1 MKSWVIFHSIHSI
14 CGIFLPLCFFARLPW
29 LRGWCRIIFSIRN
42 YGLCLLQVIT
52 VDMYFSHFTYID
64 RHGSPVVAFENFYN
78 FRVCCGHPL
87 IKVWNNFWFTKCLLH
102 HKKHLYTCTHMWWV
116 RRMTCSLNFPHNG
129 VYFVV
134 IENCASRSPFLK
146 RINRMNTS
154 RLTWKFSTANLFG
167 HSLVTWQRRCIT
179 FTQASTPREIIQ
191 RVLFRSNNLWR
202 DLLVS
207 LCYRFES
214 KFLVALLLPWS
225 LRLPE
230 EKEILLQIQQT

>member
-1 MKSWVIFHSIHSI
+1 
-14 CGIFLPLCFFARLPW
+14 
-29 LRGWCRIIFSIRN
+29 
-42 YGLCLLQVIT
+42 
-52 VDMYFSHFTYID
+52 MYFSHFTYID
-64 RHGSPVVAFENFYN
+64 RHGSPVVAFENFCN

-87 IKVWNNFWFTKCLLH
+87 IKVWNNFWFTKYLLH

-129 VYFVV
+129 VF
-134 IENCASRSPFLK
+134 ENCASRSPFLK

-179 FTQASTPREIIQ
+179 FTQASTPRKIIQ

-230 EKEILLQIQQT
+230 EKEIPLQIQQT